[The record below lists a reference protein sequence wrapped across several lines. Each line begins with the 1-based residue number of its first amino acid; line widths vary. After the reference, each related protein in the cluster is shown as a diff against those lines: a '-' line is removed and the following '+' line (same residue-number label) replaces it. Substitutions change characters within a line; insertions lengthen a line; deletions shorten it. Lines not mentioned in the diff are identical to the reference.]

1 MLISKSAAA
10 AQVQVTKQQIEKWQF
25 EIPLPG
31 FFVLDHLGKYKIE
44 DSHPEWKIRKEK
56 MLSTAASRLLKNHKN
71 SESKKK
77 SDEAFEVPEGMEELS
92 RDAAR
97 AQLEKEISEA
107 KIKKEKALQEEIKT
121 AEIKRDLAPMY
132 MVKHFFSFAEKI
144 LQRVYRKPNDI
155 EPQLSALF
163 LAGENK
169 KATAFL
175 IRELESII
183 VEIKKELIEEIKKE
197 GYKIKNEISDMQ

>member
-10 AQVQVTKQQIEKWQF
+10 AQVQVTTQQIEKWQF

-121 AEIKRDLAPMY
+121 AEIKRDLAPIDLL
-132 MVKHFFSFAEKI
+132 KHFFSYAESMTQKI
-144 LQRVYRKPNDI
+144 YRKPHEI
-155 EPQLSALF
+155 SPQLGAYY
-163 LAGENK
+163 LAGKDKEAEN
-169 KATAFL
+169 L
-175 IRELESII
+175 IIKDLESII
-183 VEIKKELIEEIKKE
+183 KETVNELISDLKKE
-197 GYKIKNEISDMQ
+197 GFNINK